1 MKNLVLILVA
11 IGALLL
17 LSAAFTVAEPEYAV
31 KFRLGKIVR
40 TDFEPGLHFKVPI
53 INNVRKFDRRL
64 LTLDADPERFLTSE
78 KKDVVVD
85 SFVKW
90 RIADVARYY
99 TATGG
104 DEQMAANRLS
114 QILRDGLRGEFAKR
128 TLLEVVSGQR
138 EDIMR
143 ALTVSASNIAANLGV
158 DIVDVRI
165 KRINLPDE
173 VSGSVYNRMRT
184 ERLRVANELRS
195 QGREAAERI
204 RADADRQ
211 VQVLLANAQR
221 DAEEV
226 RGEGDAVAADLYA
239 QAYNR
244 NQEFY
249 AFYRSLQ
256 AYRDTFRSEEDVLV
270 MDPESEFFDYFKT
283 QGGQ

>member
-1 MKNLVLILVA
+1 MKNIVLILVA